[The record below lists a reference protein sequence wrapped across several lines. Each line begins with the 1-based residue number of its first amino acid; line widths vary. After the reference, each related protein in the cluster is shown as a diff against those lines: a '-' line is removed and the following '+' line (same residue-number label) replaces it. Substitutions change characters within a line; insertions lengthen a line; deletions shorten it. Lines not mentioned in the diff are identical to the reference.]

1 MDKQNKTV
9 RQKRKKEEMTRLR
22 TLVGVCIQVMSALR
36 GHVTISTDTAYSLDP
51 RIKKFKEMEKAE
63 KEARKKARA
72 EAAKQEALERERVG
86 RSNTC
91 RRSIM

>member
-9 RQKRKKEEMTRLR
+9 RQKRKKEEMARLR
-22 TLVGVCIQVMSALR
+22 TLVGMCVHQVCPLCRYM
-36 GHVTISTDTAYSLDP
+36 TTSTDTAYSLDP

-86 RSNTC
+86 NT
-91 RRSIM
+91 

>member
-9 RQKRKKEEMTRLR
+9 RQKRKKEEITRLR
-22 TLVGVCIQVMSALR
+22 TLVGVCVQVMQALC
-36 GHVTISTDTAYSLDP
+36 GYVTASTDTAYSLDP

-86 RSNTC
+86 RSNT
-91 RRSIM
+91 

>member
-9 RQKRKKEEMTRLR
+9 RQKRKKEEMARLR
-22 TLVGVCIQVMSALR
+22 TLVGVCVQVVCGLR
-36 GHVTISTDTAYSLDP
+36 GYVTVLTDTAYTLDP

-72 EAAKQEALERERVG
+72 EAAKQEALERERVS
-86 RSNTC
+86 RSNT
-91 RRSIM
+91 